1 MVVCVAPSAPPD
13 AVRRGDRRGMSAE
26 LLSLGRLHVA
36 RLCHDLGGI
45 AGTLGGTLDLLGGD
59 DPGMQELLRETA
71 DTLRRRLRLYG
82 AAWGGSAGEMTQPQ
96 LADLLQGAPAVPRV
110 GFDLGALS
118 PAEALPAALVPLA
131 LNAALLGTEALPR
144 GGVVRIGGGA
154 AHGLTILP
162 EGRAA
167 AWPPA
172 LLRALSGNDPAALL
186 EEVGPRQML
195 APLVVML
202 AAEAG
207 WGVSLPLG
215 GPGAAPLL
223 LAPLPPTR

>member
-1 MVVCVAPSAPPD
+1 
-13 AVRRGDRRGMSAE
+13 MSLE

-45 AGTLGGTLDLLGGD
+45 AGTLGGTLDLIGGD
-59 DPGMQELLRETA
+59 DPGLQDLLRETA
-71 DTLRRRLRLYG
+71 QALRLRLRLYA
-82 AAWGGSAGEMTQPQ
+82 AAWGGSAPDMDVAQ
-96 LADLLQGAPAVPRV
+96 LAEVLQGAPAVPRA
-110 GFDLGALS
+110 GFDLEGLAPGAPV
-118 PAEALPAALVPLA
+118 PASLVPLV

-144 GGVVRIGGGA
+144 GGMVRIGGDARRGM
-154 AHGLTILP
+154 TVLP
-162 EGRAA
+162 EGRSA

-186 EEVGPRQML
+186 EEGGPRRML

-207 WGVSLPLG
+207 WCASLALG
-215 GPGAAPLL
+215 APGAAGAAPLL
-223 LAPLPPTR
+223 LTPGPAAP